1 MLFIE
6 NKNKKKTEKKGKKK
20 TFHVIVGIYLCTFI
34 ALHGYF
40 SVSKTIGPR
49 AKVDGS
55 EFLL

>member
-20 TFHVIVGIYLCTFI
+20 VIVGIYLCTFI

-49 AKVDGS
+49 AKVAGS